1 MSLDDV
7 TISLYPDQ
15 VDGIICNQLRLFIKD
30 MEENLDMIQAGR
42 GDECVTVFDHD
53 PVQEIAYIQDHI
65 ESAKMIIEWYGYH
78 ASCDFYIET
87 DSDGNDVK
95 IPIL

>member
-7 TISLYPDQ
+7 MVSLYPDQ
-15 VDGIICNQLRLFIKD
+15 VDEIICKQLRLFIQD

-42 GDECVTVFDHD
+42 TDDYFPVFDND

-65 ESAKMIIEWYGYH
+65 ESAKMIIEWYGE
-78 ASCDFYIET
+78 S
-87 DSDGNDVK
+87 V
-95 IPIL
+95 

>member
-7 TISLYPDQ
+7 MISLYPDQ
-15 VDGIICNQLRLFIKD
+15 VDEIICKQLRLFIED
-30 MEENLDMIQAGR
+30 MEQNLDMIQAGR
-42 GDECVTVFDHD
+42 GDQILTIFDSD